1 MTFELPMR
9 SGTVRSVIGL
19 LALSV
24 FGLLTYRA
32 ERSFFGEKL
41 STIPL
46 FGTELAIQSRP
57 NDAKYEFELG
67 NYWLIGAQ
75 QPLTALP
82 HFERATSLDPYNGH
96 YWGQLALT
104 SQQVGNVDRA
114 RDALAR
120 AFSVDPTTPEL
131 LWEEANVYSVLPDK
145 EKSLDALRRFVLSS
159 PDQAPIAAQLGWRTT
174 RDARVLLDGVLPH
187 GPDSDLGLL
196 IALVRSADPSASAR
210 IQVLDDPKD
219 LFVHNLVQLAA
230 PEAKESTPEEP
241 TLDLAAEREKARN
254 KMLQLIGAKSGRDW
268 LQTEAEIA
276 ARKQQLQNASYQ
288 EKQEKKRQAVEENAD
303 LYTAGDLVWKHLM
316 AEREE
321 FDLRLALPYI
331 RMLVDTDQEAASI
344 AAWNA
349 LVAREPRLQDWT
361 QPNNLV
367 RNGSFEHE
375 LLNGGLDWQY
385 TA

>member
-1 MTFELPMR
+1 
-9 SGTVRSVIGL
+9 
-19 LALSV
+19 
-24 FGLLTYRA
+24 
-32 ERSFFGEKL
+32 
-41 STIPL
+41 
-46 FGTELAIQSRP
+46 
-57 NDAKYEFELG
+57 
-67 NYWLIGAQ
+67 
-75 QPLTALP
+75 
-82 HFERATSLDPYNGH
+82 
-96 YWGQLALT
+96 
-104 SQQVGNVDRA
+104 
-114 RDALAR
+114 
-120 AFSVDPTTPEL
+120 
-131 LWEEANVYSVLPDK
+131 
-145 EKSLDALRRFVLSS
+145 
-159 PDQAPIAAQLGWRTT
+159 
-174 RDARVLLDGVLPH
+174 
-187 GPDSDLGLL
+187 
-196 IALVRSADPSASAR
+196 VRSADPSASAR

-385 TA
+385 TASPDYDLAIDHRVASDGGSSLRVTFKDKPVGDAGIVQYVPVRPSTRYELTGYLKSDSLIAATGPRLVVQDMDSDSPYFESQDVRGTVNWTKVTGLFTTSTSAHFVEIKLLRHPGSTLVKGQAWADAIRLEPKMGN